1 MPACVPVHRPVFVIT
16 AEVGDEAGRAVI
28 RLLALESDAVWNLL
42 ELEEAVVTGISYWW
56 YCDASACPLA
66 PCEQRKLSFGIY

>member
-1 MPACVPVHRPVFVIT
+1 VIT

-42 ELEEAVVTGISYWW
+42 ELEEAVSLTGGIVMGPLLHWHLVSREN
-56 YCDASACPLA
+56 CLLASTKDSKGHTC
-66 PCEQRKLSFGIY
+66 K